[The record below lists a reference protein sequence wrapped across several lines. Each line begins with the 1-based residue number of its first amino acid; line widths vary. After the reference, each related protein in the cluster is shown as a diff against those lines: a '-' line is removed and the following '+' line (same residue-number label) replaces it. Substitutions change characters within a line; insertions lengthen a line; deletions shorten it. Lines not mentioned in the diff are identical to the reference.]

1 MSDQTNPKNSQRER
15 SLRQLLQDYPDS
27 SQRVIGAG
35 TVHLDPEEIRQ
46 SANYKEFVAKVK
58 QYFGPAD

>member
-1 MSDQTNPKNSQRER
+1 MSDQKSLTNSQRER

-35 TVHLDPEEIRQ
+35 TVHIDPEEIRQ
-46 SANYKEFVAKVK
+46 SANYKEMVARIKEL
-58 QYFGPAD
+58 FEPPE